1 MISYRVYGVG
11 LNATRLQAV
20 SAADLLPTSECKG
33 TATSV
38 GGQYHKRGKLNTMSV
53 VWGKKDCRQSTSWY
67 PAGNTIYIN
76 KVYGYYSVALGPSP
90 IGTH

>member
-38 GGQYHKRGKLNTMSV
+38 GGQYHKRGKLDTMSV
-53 VWGKKDCRQSTSWY
+53 VWGKKTAGRAHWNS
-67 PAGNTIYIN
+67 AGNTIYIN

-90 IGTH
+90 MGTH

>member
-11 LNATRLQAV
+11 LNAARLRAV

-38 GGQYHKRGKLNTMSV
+38 GGQYHKRGKLDTMSV
-53 VWGKKDCRQSTSWY
+53 VWRQKRLPAELVWNS
-67 PAGNTIYIN
+67 AGNTIYIN